1 VGGNS
6 ACRSRKCRPC
16 RGFLLMTRP
25 VSHRF
30 PFPSFRASAAGYAV
44 TSLRDSRRHAIS
56 HCRISRRIG
65 ISILERYNGGA
76 MARSMNSGEFRAL
89 AEFRY
94 QIRQFL
100 YGSEQAARAAGLE
113 PQQYLFLLAL
123 RGLPAGRESTI
134 RELAERM
141 QLRHHSVVELV
152 NRLERQQL
160 LRRER
165 SRTDRRQVLL
175 CLTPRGEK
183 ILSRLARQRIAELR
197 TAAPALVRALT
208 AVIRSTRAKTSS
220 RPRMAGREPSA
231 Q

>member
-1 VGGNS
+1 MIVS
-6 ACRSRKCRPC
+6 IRSR
-16 RGFLLMTRP
+16 
-25 VSHRF
+25 
-30 PFPSFRASAAGYAV
+30 
-44 TSLRDSRRHAIS
+44 
-56 HCRISRRIG
+56 RRIG
-65 ISILERYNGGA
+65 ISILTRYNSEG
-76 MARSMNSGEFRAL
+76 MAKSMSSDEFRAL

-100 YGSEQAARAAGLE
+100 NGSEQAARSAGLE

-123 RGLPAGRESTI
+123 RGLPAGRTATI

-141 QLRHHSVVELV
+141 QLRHHSAVEMA

-165 SRTDRRQVLL
+165 SRTDRRQVILH
-175 CLTPRGEK
+175 LTPRAEK

-208 AVIRSTRAKTSS
+208 AVIRSTRLKTSS
-220 RPRMAGREPSA
+220 RAGTAERGSSA